1 VARRIISVF
10 VLTLLV
16 GILGFSI
23 VMMIKYYPDYK
34 DEKEQKDTQKTMNQT
49 TEKITPTAKPVQKP
63 DFISPTPTPSPTPV
77 PIKDYSE
84 EFYISRISEDI
95 LERISGKSYPE
106 DAEISI
112 DDLRWVH
119 VAHYGFD
126 GKIHEGELI
135 VNKAIAHDVKEIFA
149 ELFEIEYPIEKI
161 RLIDEYD
168 AVDEASMEDNN
179 SSAFCYRTIAESKT
193 ISNHA
198 YGLAIDINPLYN
210 PYVYKRKD
218 GTQFLQPE
226 NAEEYVDR
234 DADNPYYIKK
244 DDDCYNIFISHGF
257 TWGGEWSGKKDY
269 QHFEKEIEKKK

>member
-1 VARRIISVF
+1 MAKRIISVF

-23 VMMIKYYPDYK
+23 VMMVKYYK
-34 DEKEQKDTQKTMNQT
+34 EAEAEKSQEDTPKTMNKGNEKNIVT
-49 TEKITPTAKPVQKP
+49 TAPEKKP
-63 DFISPTPTPSPTPV
+63 DLVSPTPTPSPTPAPV
-77 PIKDYSE
+77 KDYSQD
-84 EFYISRISEDI
+84 FYISRISEEL
-95 LERISGKSYPE
+95 LERITGKSLPE
-106 DAEISI
+106 DADIST

-126 GKIHEGELI
+126 GEIHEGELI
-135 VNKAIAHDVKEIFA
+135 VNKAVAHDVKEIFA

-179 SSAFCYRTIAESKT
+179 SSAFCYRTIAESST
-193 ISNHA
+193 LSNHA
-198 YGLAIDINPLYN
+198 LGLAIDINPLYN

-218 GTQFLQPE
+218 GTLFLQPE
-226 NAEEYVDR
+226 NAEEYMDR
-234 DADNPYYIKK
+234 DADNPYYIRK

-257 TWGGEWSGKKDY
+257 TWGGDWSGKKDY